1 MIVRTALFLALV
13 PLHATVGAA
22 QQFEGVFTTKTFRL
36 SSDIVTEQ
44 AGEDQ
49 DKARDK
55 LSALTIEQLVRLG
68 AEVDSQQTQVKGT
81 RMRSAIGEMPGMGAG
96 YMLIDVGTG
105 MMQMVMPTQRSYTE
119 VSMRAGPPPEQEED
133 SDQPD
138 IEPLGR
144 TQVIGGLRC
153 TGYRVTEGDDV
164 SIMWTTSDVAFRDV
178 FDTQMRIVPDD
189 DAGVKR
195 IRSLFARYGY
205 PVMTQEVEEDG
216 SYRVELWSL
225 ERRRLADSLFTIP
238 AGFTKKTVPGM
249 R

>member
-13 PLHATVGAA
+13 PLHAIVAA
-22 QQFEGVFTTKTFRL
+22 QQFEGVVTTKTLRL

-49 DKARDK
+49 DKAREK
-55 LSALTIEQLVRLG
+55 LSALTIDQLVRLG
-68 AEVDSQQTQVKGT
+68 AEVDSQQMQVKGT
-81 RMRSAIGEMPGMGAG
+81 RMRSAVGDMPGMGAG
-96 YMLIDVGTG
+96 YMLMDVGTG
-105 MMQMVMPTQRSYTE
+105 MIQIVMPAQRSYTE
-119 VSMRAGPPPEQEED
+119 ASLRDKAPPEQEEE
-133 SDQPD
+133 SDQPE

-153 TGYRVTEGDDV
+153 TGYRVTEADGV
-164 SIMWTTSDVAFRDV
+164 SIVWTTTDPAFRNM
-178 FDTQMRIVPDD
+178 FQTQMRIADDD

-205 PVMTQEVEEDG
+205 PVMTQQVEEDG

-225 ERRRLADSLFTIP
+225 EQRRQPDSLFAIP
-238 AGFTKKTVPGM
+238 AGFRKTTVPGM